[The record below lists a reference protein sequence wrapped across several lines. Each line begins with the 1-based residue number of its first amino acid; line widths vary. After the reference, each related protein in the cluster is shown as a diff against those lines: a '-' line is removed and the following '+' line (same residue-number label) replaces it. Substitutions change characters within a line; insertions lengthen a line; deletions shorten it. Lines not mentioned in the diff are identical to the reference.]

1 MRFIKTDELKAGMRL
16 AKPIYNKNGVLLYER
31 NSALTNPGIVSIKNF
46 GLIGIYILEPAE
58 LVPPLSREDLEFE
71 QLQTVYMFKL
81 RDCLDLVAKRK
92 KLEPLPILLNDILRH
107 YGSLKHRVNFN
118 QNLRSGEDFMYKHAI
133 STAILATMMS
143 ARLKYTQQK
152 QLTVVTAAL
161 LYGIGYRNVP
171 KTIMEKGLE
180 LTASDQDVIQQSL
193 ERGLESLSMYRNDF
207 EFFPRA
213 LALMQA
219 YVYADHPERLTATP
233 DAELQNTIDLLR
245 VADQFD
251 QMTAMNIGHEPVSE
265 IAAMRRLSA
274 VPERFR
280 PDIVSALAECI
291 HIVPHAAN
299 VDLSTGDKGIVL
311 IENTKDYMR
320 PVILRLSDNKIYDL
334 SQDDVYNKL
343 QISDIMKT
351 MDNRISVDEETI
363 KQFVPDPKLKEL
375 TAKLQTGFKRA
386 NAHMET
392 IESTPEADFTPTR
405 F

>member
-1 MRFIKTDELKAGMRL
+1 
-16 AKPIYNKNGVLLYER
+16 
-31 NSALTNPGIVSIKNF
+31 
-46 GLIGIYILEPAE
+46 
-58 LVPPLSREDLEFE
+58 
-71 QLQTVYMFKL
+71 
-81 RDCLDLVAKRK
+81 
-92 KLEPLPILLNDILRH
+92 
-107 YGSLKHRVNFN
+107 
-118 QNLRSGEDFMYKHAI
+118 
-133 STAILATMMS
+133 
-143 ARLKYTQQK
+143 
-152 QLTVVTAAL
+152 
-161 LYGIGYRNVP
+161 
-171 KTIMEKGLE
+171 
-180 LTASDQDVIQQSL
+180 
-193 ERGLESLSMYRNDF
+193 
-207 EFFPRA
+207 
-213 LALMQA
+213 
-219 YVYADHPERLTATP
+219 
-233 DAELQNTIDLLR
+233 
-245 VADQFD
+245 
-251 QMTAMNIGHEPVSE
+251 MTAMNIGHEPVSE

-392 IESTPEADFTPTR
+392 IESTPEADFTTTR